1 MTNDFPFCFKT
12 ISFVSWNHVNK
23 KALGNILGNV
33 ERGILLLCVF
43 LFMDDKLLRGSG
55 NQILGINFKSNTVS
69 FYIFGYG
76 YGLIDSLRFY
86 LYIYAISK
94 IV

>member
-1 MTNDFPFCFKT
+1 
-12 ISFVSWNHVNK
+12 
-23 KALGNILGNV
+23 
-33 ERGILLLCVF
+33 
-43 LFMDDKLLRGSG
+43 MDDKLLRGSG

-69 FYIFGYG
+69 FYTFGYGYGYG

-94 IV
+94 II

>member
-1 MTNDFPFCFKT
+1 
-12 ISFVSWNHVNK
+12 
-23 KALGNILGNV
+23 
-33 ERGILLLCVF
+33 
-43 LFMDDKLLRGSG
+43 MDDKLLRGSG
-55 NQILGINFKSNTVS
+55 NQILGINFESNTVS